1 MSYSERISQL
11 RIHFVKND
19 TGMEH
24 LLGLSG
30 GYFSRLKK
38 EGGMPHKLLYALSAN
53 GISVQWFLTGE
64 GPMTKP
70 PEPGACGTGAQGA
83 GAAKPDID
91 LRDYFAGQYLIRAVA
106 LKYEKNFE
114 AAAAD
119 AYRAADA
126 MIAERQRG
134 RA

>member
-1 MSYSERISQL
+1 MSYSERINQL
-11 RIHFVKND
+11 RIHFVKNES
-19 TGMEH
+19 GLQQ
-24 LLGLSG
+24 LLGVSS

-38 EGGMPHKLLYALSAN
+38 EGGTPHKLLPALSAN
-53 GISVQWFLTGE
+53 GISVHWFLTGE
-64 GPMTKP
+64 GPMTEPRK
-70 PEPGACGTGAQGA
+70 PGAYGTKAREVSA
-83 GAAKPDID
+83 INPDIT

-114 AAAAD
+114 SAAAD

-126 MIAERQRG
+126 MIAEWQRG